1 LKLAERKDLLH
12 DAPTGVLTPLAKLFE
27 DVSMTLTPD
36 EASVARPVMV
46 SETKAVI
53 EAASRS
59 DMKTEEIAAVS
70 GIALNARRL
79 VSLDDTQPMPV
90 FKHGNE

>member
-1 LKLAERKDLLH
+1 
-12 DAPTGVLTPLAKLFE
+12 
-27 DVSMTLTPD
+27 
-36 EASVARPVMV
+36 MV

-79 VSLDDTQPMPV
+79 VSLDDTQPMPIAE
-90 FKHGNE
+90 HLNDESLGR